1 MIASQLS
8 ALIQLA
14 KIDNQLDDTELRRIL
29 NIGKANGLEDKDI
42 LHIIDNPNSNFTPEY
57 MSDDE
62 RFECLYM
69 VIQLMKVDGQV
80 FKSEI
85 EFCTRLAKRLGYK
98 KDVVKLMSGMIY
110 SDPKITADR
119 GFLKKQSQR
128 YLNKKR
134 SLISIAS

>member
-14 KIDNQLDDTELRRIL
+14 KIDNQLDDAELNRIL
-29 NIGKANGLEDKDI
+29 SIGKANGMEEKEI
-42 LHIIDNPNSNFTPEY
+42 LHIIDNPQNNFTPAY
-57 MSDDE
+57 MSNDE

-85 EFCTRLAKRLGYK
+85 AFCTRLARTLGYK

-119 GFLKKQSQR
+119 ALLKKQAQR
-128 YLNKKR
+128 YLNKKN
-134 SLISIAS
+134 SLVSVA